1 MFPLHNYFP
10 LPKRE
15 HPQGALCPGSHGCS
29 RPRVPEWRHGAGVAE
44 AALEDPNPAHTP
56 PTTAAFASRMIK
68 SHLHAVIHPQI
79 CPAGAE
85 PGGSNR
91 EGPEDA
97 STSPAALAKHG
108 QDGSSA
114 GSC

>member
-1 MFPLHNYFP
+1 MAAADP
-10 LPKRE
+10 E
-15 HPQGALCPGSHGCS
+15 S
-29 RPRVPEWRHGAGVAE
+29 RSAGMGLAWLRQRWRIQTQ
-44 AALEDPNPAHTP
+44 PTP
-56 PTTAAFASRMIK
+56 PHTAAAFASRMIK

-91 EGPEDA
+91 EGPEDT